1 MKEVIVFLAEIVNV
15 FHDLLLEVSQ
25 SSGWNLTDK
34 ELHFWIIGILGIIG
48 LIFVDVLFHMIAR
61 WSITVIS
68 FLFTLSMVL
77 VFVLAVEI
85 QQKITGRG
93 AMEFNDAA
101 ISVLGF
107 LAFCVVYFFM
117 KMIAKWIRTR

>member
-1 MKEVIVFLAEIVNV
+1 MKEMVVLLAEIVNT
-15 FHDLLLEVSQ
+15 FHDIFLGLSHSL
-25 SSGWNLTDK
+25 GWNLTDK
-34 ELHFWIIGILGIIG
+34 ELHFWIIGMLGIMC
-48 LIFVDVLFHMIAR
+48 LIFVDVIFHALAK
-61 WSITVIS
+61 WSVTAIS

-101 ISVLGF
+101 VSILGF
-107 LAFCVVYFFM
+107 LAFCTVYFLV
-117 KMIAKWIRTR
+117 KMIVKWIR